1 MEEIAVLRNK
11 IQKANEIL
19 VFCELMVDIHGKQD
33 LTDLV
38 IYCAYFFPLEVI
50 WPNKMAQA
58 SLGPL
63 LY

>member
-19 VFCELMVDIHGKQD
+19 VFWELMVDIHGKQD
-33 LTDLV
+33 LPELV

-50 WPNKMAQA
+50 WPNKMA
-58 SLGPL
+58 
-63 LY
+63 